1 MTDIQSSC
9 AYCGVGCGLTISQ
22 HPTKTLGETGL
33 ALTLQGDRAHPANFG
48 HLCAKGE
55 RLLASLTQPNTLR
68 YPKLRSGKPLEWDVA
83 TQLIADTF
91 QQTIDQFGPDSVALY
106 LSGQLLTEDYYVAN
120 KFAKGFLKTANIDT
134 NSRLCMSSAVSAMQR
149 AFGED
154 VVPGCY
160 QDFEH
165 AQVIVLI
172 GANTA
177 WTHPVLFQRI
187 LAAKKVNGYKLVVI
201 DPLSTATAKQADLH
215 LAINPG
221 ADLEL
226 FVGLLG
232 FIADNSTLNQSYINA
247 HTEGVVE
254 AITHAQ
260 QFSANLQTLADSVGV
275 TYSDLVQFY
284 QLFSQHEQVVT
295 ATCQGVNQSVNG
307 TDITNAIINCH
318 LALGQIGQVGAG
330 FFSLTGQPNA
340 MGGREVGGLAT
351 QLACHMGFA
360 DNERALLADF
370 WQCGTVAKQKG
381 LAAVDMFDALADG
394 KIKAIWI
401 MGTNPVV
408 SLPNS
413 AKIAKALADC
423 PFVVVSEVSPDSDT
437 AKLAD
442 ILLPAQGWSEKCGTV
457 TNSERTITRQRGFIT
472 AKGQAKPDWWAVSQV
487 AIKMGFNGFDFE
499 HNASVFSEFAL
510 LSAKVKQAFPD
521 KHFNLGGLAGLTKT
535 QYDDL
540 VPTQWPVATIE
551 QIGQQHQRVFSNG
564 QFATVSG
571 KAQFMT
577 PANVSAHLAKGQSV
591 TGVANSRPNLPA
603 LLLNSGRSRD
613 QWHTM
618 TRTGHI
624 ASLRASVPEPV
635 IHLHPK
641 QLGLFNL
648 VEGGLARIQ
657 AEQKTKSTSQYFTM
671 ARVVADKDMPV
682 DVASMSMHWSKQF
695 SLTQGINQVID
706 SRVDPI
712 SLQPGFKCQAVTLS
726 PVILAL
732 QGVVFGDHD
741 KAAIGLCWQVAQTL
755 TNGICHHIGFENQ
768 QDGFA
773 YQATPYS
780 LKWTLTRVSQS
791 GHQLLH
797 IQCNVHKGQLIA
809 LKILSRSPVNVA
821 LEPIGAFIGKTLNS
835 QLLGQ
840 LHQQIK
846 AGNSPLIC
854 ACTGVSAASIGDQ
867 INQQFSQQVFKQ
879 GVKNISFEQA
889 LDATQSTLGCG
900 RQCGSCHSEVKQCAA
915 AHWAEALTY
924 TDSSDESDTEHQQ
937 TNPAKED
944 VA

>member
-22 HPTKTLGETGL
+22 NSTHTLGETGL
-33 ALTLQGDRAHPANFG
+33 GLTLQGDNVHPANFG
-48 HLCAKGE
+48 QLCAKGE
-55 RLLASLTQPNTLR
+55 RLLDSLNQPHTLR
-68 YPKLRSGKPLEWDVA
+68 YPKLRSGKPLDWDAA

-91 QQTIDQFGPDSVALY
+91 QQTIDQYGSDSVAFY

-120 KFAKGFLKTANIDT
+120 KFVKGFLKTANVDT

-165 AQVIVLI
+165 AKVIVLI

-187 LAAKKVNGYKLVVI
+187 LAARKTNGCKLVVV

-221 ADLEL
+221 ADLDL

-232 FIADNSTLNQSYINA
+232 FIADNNTLNQRYIDA

-260 QFSANLQTLADSVGV
+260 QFSKNLQTLADSVGV
-275 TYSDLVQFY
+275 AYSDLVQFY

-457 TNSERTITRQRGFIT
+457 TNSERTITRQRSFIT

-521 KHFNLGGLAGLTKT
+521 KHFNLAGLAGLTKT

-551 QIGQQHQRVFSNG
+551 QIGQRHQRVFSHG

-571 KAQFMT
+571 KAQFIT
-577 PANVSAHLAKGQSV
+577 PANVSTHLAKGQSV
-591 TGVANSRPNLPA
+591 NGVENSHQNLPA

-635 IHLHPK
+635 IHIHPQ

-657 AEQKTKSTSQYFTM
+657 AEQKTKSTSQDFTM

-755 TNGICHHIGFENQ
+755 TSGICHHIGFENQ

-797 IQCNVHKGQLIA
+797 IQCNIQKGQLIA
-809 LKILSRSPVNVA
+809 LKLLSDKPVNVA
-821 LEPIGAFIGKTLNS
+821 LEPMGAFIGKTLNS
-835 QLLGQ
+835 QLLSQ

-854 ACTGVSAASIGDQ
+854 ACTGMTEADIGDE
-867 INQQFSQQVFKQ
+867 INLQFNQQVFNQ
-879 GVKNISFEQA
+879 GVTNLSFEQA
-889 LDATQSTLGCG
+889 LDVTQSTLGCG
-900 RQCGSCHSEVKQCAA
+900 RQCGSCQSEVNQCAVA
-915 AHWAEALTY
+915 NWAEALTY
-924 TDSSDESDTEHQQ
+924 TDTYSDSDTEYQQ